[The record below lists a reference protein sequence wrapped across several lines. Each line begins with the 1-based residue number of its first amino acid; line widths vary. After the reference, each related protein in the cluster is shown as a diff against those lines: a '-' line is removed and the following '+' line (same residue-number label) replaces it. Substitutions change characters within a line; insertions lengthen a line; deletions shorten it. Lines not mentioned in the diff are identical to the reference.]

1 MQRYR
6 QHGARRGRGRHHP
19 RRRRQRPAAGR
30 GRHRHPGA
38 AGLVV
43 RLPAVPGG
51 RRLGAG
57 RRRPRRAG
65 GRRAHP
71 LCRRRDGARRGRRCR
86 PNVPAVPGRVCAHDP
101 SGLGYWI
108 AVGDG
113 GADLAAIAQSFID
126 TGEFTALCGKL
137 DNAGFVAHLYRNVLG
152 REPDGAGLA
161 FHVGLL
167 DSGATARN
175 QTLAAFSESPENQAG
190 LVGVIGN
197 GVAYTPF
204 G

>member
-1 MQRYR
+1 MR
-6 QHGARRGRGRHHP
+6 ARPERAGLLDCGW
-19 RRRRQRPAAGR
+19 RRRRR
-30 GRHRHPGA
+30 
-38 AGLVV
+38 
-43 RLPAVPGG
+43 PGG
-51 RRLGAG
+51 D
-57 RRRPRRAG
+57 RAKLH
-65 GRRAHP
+65 RQR
-71 LCRRRDGARRGRRCR
+71 
-86 PNVPAVPGRVCAHDP
+86 
-101 SGLGYWI
+101 
-108 AVGDG
+108 
-113 GADLAAIAQSFID
+113 
-126 TGEFTALCGKL
+126 EFTALCGKL

-152 REPDGAGLA
+152 REPDGAGLV